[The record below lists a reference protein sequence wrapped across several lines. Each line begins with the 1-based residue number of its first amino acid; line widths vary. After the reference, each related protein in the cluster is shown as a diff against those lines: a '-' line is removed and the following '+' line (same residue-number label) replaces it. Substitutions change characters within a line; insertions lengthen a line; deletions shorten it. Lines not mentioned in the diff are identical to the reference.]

1 MATQKKPTVCRLLTM
16 QSHVPVKMAASHTD
30 SGHNST
36 PESSPTIAGLD
47 ATLPEIRLVEAID
60 ERIVIK
66 KTDKIPASNKNFFML
81 SPPIAIDRIKR
92 VLLAIHR
99 FAAEFLFAWH
109 CILRFLFR
117 PSKERMRGEGEPS
130 DKNVAVVDRPHGK
143 SSIHDLKARSAG
155 PHSNNKSS

>member
-1 MATQKKPTVCRLLTM
+1 MWSVSMCRREYLRTARVWAMAHAVWQPKKSLTVCRLLTM

-30 SGHNST
+30 CGHNST

-47 ATLPEIRLVEAID
+47 AID
-60 ERIVIK
+60 ERTVIK

-109 CILRFLFR
+109 CILLSFAHR
-117 PSKERMRGEGEPS
+117 
-130 DKNVAVVDRPHGK
+130 
-143 SSIHDLKARSAG
+143 RSGCAEIG
-155 PHSNNKSS
+155 RAIR